1 MNSRFSSLIIGITL
15 ISVSA
20 CTEKVVDTST
30 PTAETSAI
38 IEEPKG
44 LPLNPAKA
52 QWEDFSFDVAIR
64 PIENV
69 EQLIM
74 IMRKGAFMN
83 QVTKNIDPGF
93 ALKGTGAFDYNENG
107 NPELVVCYG
116 NSSGTR
122 VQIAEIDASG
132 VFTDLTVS
140 GEFTVLPEAVN
151 IILKDSRV
159 LFTDVENRVLSS
171 LIPVNNDGKLEF
183 NAE

>member
-1 MNSRFSSLIIGITL
+1 MGITL
-15 ISVSA
+15 ISASSCA
-20 CTEKVVDTST
+20 EKVAETST
-30 PTAETSAI
+30 PIAETPAL

-52 QWEDFSFDVAIR
+52 QWEDFTFDVAIR
-64 PIENV
+64 PIDNV

-83 QVTKNIDPGF
+83 QVTKSIDPGF
-93 ALKGTGAFDYNENG
+93 TLKGSGAFDYNENG

-122 VQIAEIDASG
+122 VHISEIDSVG
-132 VFTDLTVS
+132 NFSNLQVG

-151 IILKDSRV
+151 ITLKDSRV
-159 LFTDVENRVLSS
+159 LFTDAENRVLGS
-171 LIPVNNDGKLEF
+171 LLPLNNNGKLEF